1 MQREL
6 TLIKSR
12 FSQRPALSIVEVSGL
27 VSFKNSSSILHV
39 LYSMFYLWSMDFN
52 VVKALHIIFVVSWF
66 AGLFY
71 IVRLFIYHT
80 EAQQRE
86 ETERRVLS
94 EQFEIMEK
102 KLWWIITTP
111 AMVLTLLFGTWM
123 ILLNPEYYLQVGWM
137 HLKLGFV
144 ALLLVYH
151 FVCQKIMNDLKKGQF
166 NWKSN
171 GLRIW
176 NEVAT
181 LALVAIVFLVVM
193 KDSLNWIKGTVGFF
207 AVAIG
212 LMIGIKIYKQLRK
225 RG

>member
-1 MQREL
+1 MDIN
-6 TLIKSR
+6 TL
-12 FSQRPALSIVEVSGL
+12 
-27 VSFKNSSSILHV
+27 
-39 LYSMFYLWSMDFN
+39 
-52 VVKALHIIFVVSWF
+52 KALHIIFVVSWF

-80 EAQQRE
+80 EAQQKEAISRKI
-86 ETERRVLS
+86 LS
-94 EQFEIMEK
+94 EQFEVMEK

-111 AMVLTLLFGTWM
+111 AMVLTLIFGIWM
-123 ILLNPEYYLQVGWM
+123 LLLNPTYYLSAPWM
-137 HLKLGFV
+137 HLKLAFV
-144 ALLLVYH
+144 GMLLIYH
-151 FVCQKIMNDLKKGQF
+151 FVCQKIMNDLKKGIF

-193 KDSLNWIKGTVGFF
+193 KDSFNWIKGTIGFF

-212 LMIGIKIYKQLRK
+212 LMLGIKMYKRLRK
-225 RG
+225 